1 MRKVNHKGFTL
12 IELVVTIAIIAIF
25 TGVITMLISNGSASY
40 RSTSGNARVQME
52 TQETLNQIQDLVI
65 DTNRTMYYGA
75 GENLNDLPLITND
88 IDGGGLDDNTV
99 KTFVVCSAS
108 DASSGQK
115 DKEDYVWD
123 VLTWKSADKK
133 IYYNRYEKKDQ
144 IKYEEPIV
152 TPTPE
157 GTGSSTANKTLTAE
171 DSPSAVSGVQ
181 NNVATPAPNP
191 TVTMENA
198 DHLIEQSVFAEDITG
213 FWADIREVETKRVVR
228 FQIQADKRGK
238 NIKTLH
244 TVNLRNKVKIEKPGN
259 ISALPSVDA
268 SIKITNIPKELADDC
283 GGYLFEK
290 VTFGEIMA
298 GSVQWSVA
306 GDNGQNIPGWEFP
319 DSAHGKLIIKT
330 PESYSGEYI
339 TVTVKATSIN
349 GKEIADSCK
358 VKIIRKAIPIK
369 LIPDKESIILGVVNT
384 YNLNEVVKFRVEYS
398 DGSEKKLE
406 ELGINVSW
414 EGSIGENKIQETGEI
429 TEISKNLGVQTDNS
443 NFSATAT
450 CTVKEGKKE
459 IKLQIEIPIKIA
471 RVDLKKPNGTYHV
484 GVKKELEY
492 VYKEGGIEI
501 PDVTYSEMKVI
512 STDSNSPEKT
522 INYSHDEEFFESEVG
537 KWEATIKVPVRGSE
551 KTVSSSSLFE
561 VKDVKKSTLKAEIKE
576 MNNRTSLLPGDQAE
590 LYLVLTD
597 VNTGEI
603 VTQAVVDWKNL
614 EKKTIAGKAGKVIFS
629 ADEKHTSV
637 KITAQYT
644 LDQSIYD
651 KYENPEGEASITLV
665 VSKLLMTLTTDRTE
679 LRNNNSN
686 DAEKMANLNVTI
698 HDVENN
704 KDVTETYTITWNID
718 KINDTLY
725 KIISDTTNAAK
736 AKFKLLSDINEV
748 TKVVVTATA
757 QRNGVSLSQTCEL
770 TIYPLTIYKKTYYLV
785 ENNVQKLEHPEVI
798 SSQPQSYES
807 YYIDLNNAFQK
818 LESIEQLV
826 NILTSEDGDW
836 NVTLK
841 NRKEWDK
848 YECVVMVVDYQVAKY
863 YYYLYPA
870 DYNVYD
876 WEYDKW
882 SITGKFVKKNIFVPG
897 TTDMILN
904 PDICTLQDDGYTY
917 TYGNYKLRYSIN
929 RMTGWQI
936 LGGWINSSAGKWFL
950 KYNDTYYRYDINE
963 QRWEEWSGI
972 NHIFAGEIN
981 EHWNTLSYWQKWN

>member
-349 GKEIADSCK
+349 GKEITDSCK
-358 VKIIRKAIPIK
+358 VKIIRKGKPSLTA
-369 LIPDKESIILGVVNT
+369 DSIIVGVGNDYDLNDYVKITAKYPNGTIKEFNKSNSTFQWKVDSEPKIEENGKIKIPSDYTGNEHTVYVTSCTHNDGTSIKDTVNVP
-384 YNLNEVVKFRVEYS
+384 L
-398 DGSEKKLE
+398 
-406 ELGINVSW
+406 
-414 EGSIGENKIQETGEI
+414 
-429 TEISKNLGVQTDNS
+429 
-443 NFSATAT
+443 
-450 CTVKEGKKE
+450 
-459 IKLQIEIPIKIA
+459 KIA
-471 RVDLKKPNGTYHV
+471 RLELKKPSGTYHV
-484 GVKKELEY
+484 GDKKELLY
-492 VYKEGGIEI
+492 TYTVGGAEDINVKPEVEVQNKNSSASK
-501 PDVTYSEMKVI
+501 PNMDYS
-512 STDSNSPEKT
+512 SQ
-522 INYSHDEEFFESEVG
+522 DEVFALEDIG
-537 KWEATIKVPVRGSE
+537 KWIAYASVTIENGKKVTASSEFEIVSDKIEFVRKNPLSDE
-551 KTVSSSSLFE
+551 CTTTIDKNVVLE
-561 VKDVKKSTLKAEIKE
+561 
-576 MNNRTSLLPGDQAE
+576 TSLKINDVEQTLAKISWECKDEQGNSGNQVFQGDGLTTTFIPPAPGK
-590 LYLVLTD
+590 YT
-597 VNTGEI
+597 
-603 VTQAVVDWKNL
+603 VTATYIHKD
-614 EKKTIAGKAGKVIFS
+614 KTEHKVIF
-629 ADEKHTSV
+629 
-637 KITAQYT
+637 KIT
-644 LDQSIYD
+644 
-651 KYENPEGEASITLV
+651 
-665 VSKLLMTLTTDRTE
+665 VSKLYMEIIPKDNKKSFWKGKSEILKAYI
-679 LRNNNSN
+679 RNTSN
-686 DAEKMANLNVTI
+686 EQGT
-698 HDVENN
+698 
-704 KDVTETYTITWNID
+704 DVTEQYNIVWSIDDNSTELPYTLTPMENERETTFNV
-718 KINDTLY
+718 INDITVFKKVKVKAIAY
-725 KIISDTTNAAK
+725 NKNDTEKKQPVCEAE
-736 AKFKLLSDINEV
+736 I
-748 TKVVVTATA
+748 
-757 QRNGVSLSQTCEL
+757 EL
-770 TIYPLTIYKKTYYLV
+770 TVNPKRVFEKTYELSNEKPQPLEHDILEEHKTKYPIKLISSTPEQITDLITLSKPVEQNWSVKVINWDKWNSGDKVELWVEYDTFIYKYT
-785 ENNVQKLEHPEVI
+785 
-798 SSQPQSYES
+798 
-807 YYIDLNNAFQK
+807 
-818 LESIEQLV
+818 
-826 NILTSEDGDW
+826 LT
-836 NVTLK
+836 
-841 NRKEWDK
+841 
-848 YECVVMVVDYQVAKY
+848 A
-863 YYYLYPA
+863 A
-870 DYNVYD
+870 IYNVYD
-876 WEYDKW
+876 YNET
-882 SITGKFVKKNIFVPG
+882 TGKFELLELYIPG
-897 TTDMILN
+897 DTDIIRDNSKLSG
-904 PDICTLQDDGYTY
+904 DGYTY
-917 TYGNYKLRYSIN
+917 TYKTNYELRLSIS
-929 RMTGWQI
+929 RYTGWFGI
-936 LGGWINSSAGKWFL
+936 GGWFRSSARKWFMKL
-950 KYNDTYYRYDINE
+950 DDKYYQYDVID
-963 QRWEEWSGI
+963 QCWYDWTGI
-972 NHIFAGEIN
+972 NIYSSATYIKF
-981 EHWNTLSYWQKWN
+981 HWTGKGYIGISYPPSSYWQKWN